1 MELKPKLNEDMK
13 QTEKSDAPLLYVK
26 KEIDSDRLKAYSS
39 AHKESA
45 KAAFPVINK
54 MQRSLDGKLDTDPLD
69 ILRSLEILD
78 LTKYSR
84 LLNSLHYDMAD
95 KDLSSREI
103 ITQVFSQMAKLK
115 IEFTAVQNFN
125 KAKFPIALANKE
137 FNIDICRTNK
147 PKAEELLQCHWLKDQ
162 LNMHIHGPH
171 NLGKTHF
178 ATQIGKKAIELEYST
193 LFLKARDL
201 FYRLKQMAAK
211 DQDVL
216 KSDLFKR
223 DLLIL
228 DDIGR
233 EFPSSVTVANL
244 FYTLIDYR
252 LSNGMTTI
260 ITSVYQPSDWVRKYE
275 ALDDNKAGIIEK
287 VMLQALLVEF
297 DGESFMVETFNKN
310 NPEYS
315 LGE

>member
-1 MELKPKLNEDMK
+1 MELKPKLNDDIK

-26 KEIDSDRLKAYSS
+26 QEIDSDRLKAYSS

-45 KAAFPVINK
+45 KAALPVINK
-54 MQRSLDGKLDTDPLD
+54 MQRSLDGKLDTEPLD

-147 PKAEELLQCHWLKDQ
+147 PKAEELL
-162 LNMHIHGPH
+162 
-171 NLGKTHF
+171 T
-178 ATQIGKKAIELEYST
+178 
-193 LFLKARDL
+193 RD
-201 FYRLKQMAAK
+201 YYK
-211 DQDVL
+211 
-216 KSDLFKR
+216 
-223 DLLIL
+223 
-228 DDIGR
+228 
-233 EFPSSVTVANL
+233 
-244 FYTLIDYR
+244 YT
-252 LSNGMTTI
+252 
-260 ITSVYQPSDWVRKYE
+260 E
-275 ALDDNKAGIIEK
+275 
-287 VMLQALLVEF
+287 
-297 DGESFMVETFNKN
+297 
-310 NPEYS
+310 
-315 LGE
+315 